1 MIAEQ
6 DWKQYALMLKYQLQD
21 IRGDHVSTM
30 EYLEK
35 TLQIM
40 LAKIDDDPYIR
51 DVGDIESL
59 LIQALAKLGSVS
71 YGDEDASDAQY
82 YSHIV

>member
-6 DWKQYALMLKYQLQD
+6 NWKQYALMLKYQLQD

-35 TLQIM
+35 TLNIM

-59 LIQALAKLGSVS
+59 LIQALALLGSVT
-71 YGDEDASDAQY
+71 YGDEETDAQY
-82 YSHIV
+82 YSNPV